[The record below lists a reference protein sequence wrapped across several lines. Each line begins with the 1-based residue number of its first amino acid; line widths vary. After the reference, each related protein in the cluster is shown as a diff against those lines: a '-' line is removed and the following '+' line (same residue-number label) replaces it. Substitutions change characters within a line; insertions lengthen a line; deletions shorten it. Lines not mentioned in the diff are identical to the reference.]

1 MKIAIHAFDGIS
13 LFHLAVPT
21 TVFSEVTGLGLADS
35 WSTTVWSSEPRVT
48 TAEGVTLDD
57 LAGPDAVLDADL
69 LVFPSWH
76 ADLRDADPDV
86 VFAIDVAARRGTGLV
101 GLCLGAFPLAGSGL
115 LDGRTVVTHWDAAEQ
130 LVARHPGVTV
140 TADAIY
146 VDHGD
151 VLTSAGTASAIDAC
165 LHVVRREL
173 GSEAAATLARYLV
186 VAPHRDGGQ
195 AQYVARPMPEPD
207 GVGQLGGTIDWV
219 LSHLDEAI
227 TVDTMA
233 THARMSRRNFAR
245 RFAEVTGSTPARWL
259 VSRRLDESRR
269 LLESSS
275 LSIDAIAARTG
286 FGSAVTFRQRFGDAY
301 GTTPTSYRRRFSEQ
315 PAHDVGASVGTGG

>member
-1 MKIAIHAFDGIS
+1 MRIAIHAFEGIS

-21 TVFSEVTGLGLADS
+21 TVFGEVDHLGLAPD
-35 WSTTVWSSEPRVT
+35 WSTVVWSSAPRVT

-76 ADLRDADPDV
+76 ADLRPADADV
-86 VFAIDVAARRGTGLV
+86 ASAIDVAARRDVGLV
-101 GLCLGAFPLAGSGL
+101 GLCLGAFPLAGSGV
-115 LDGRTVVTHWDAAEQ
+115 LDGRTVVTHWYAADE
-130 LVARHPGVTV
+130 LSARHPAVTV

-195 AQYVARPMPEPD
+195 AQYIARPMPEPD
-207 GVGQLGGTIDWV
+207 GTGQLGPTIDWA
-219 LSHLDEAI
+219 LSNLDEQMS
-227 TVDTMA
+227 VETMA
-233 THARMSRRNFAR
+233 AHARMSRRNFTR
-245 RFAEVTGSTPARWL
+245 RFAEMTGSTPARWL
-259 VSRRLDESRR
+259 VTRRLDESRR
-269 LLESSS
+269 LLERTS
-275 LSIDAIAARTG
+275 LPIEAIAARTG
-286 FGSAVTFRQRFGDAY
+286 FGSVVTFRQRFGDAY
-301 GTTPTSYRRRFSEQ
+301 GTTPTSYRRRF
-315 PAHDVGASVGTGG
+315 AGTA